1 MFWNMKTSGRA
12 KLNWKA
18 KSEMFT
24 RLHFVPVW
32 LFASNKQKSNYNPG
46 DANINSHLSNK
57 LGPVYQHMVLNK
69 QKTSTSTRP
78 TSPSSF
84 KIVSCNRYVI
94 KNIPL
99 LESPNPVTPP
109 TLSPKNTNGD
119 ISETKRAIRDT
130 RCFFLSLEPPRK
142 VSSTKKLT

>member
-1 MFWNMKTSGRA
+1 
-12 KLNWKA
+12 
-18 KSEMFT
+18 MFT

-99 LESPNPVTPP
+99 LDSPNPVTPP
-109 TLSPKNTNGD
+109 TLSPKNTNGASGKQKELSD
-119 ISETKRAIRDT
+119 IQGV
-130 RCFFLSLEPPRK
+130 SLEPPRK
-142 VSSTKKLT
+142 VPSTKKLTQAIARGYVYLGQSTST